1 MTTVIFV
8 NADGTRHEIDA
19 TDGTSLMQV
28 AIDNGVD
35 SILGE
40 CGGACSCATCH
51 GFIDDAWLEKVGPA
65 TDIELDMLEGAIDP
79 KPSSRLCCQVEVTP
93 ELDGVVIHL
102 PESQF

>member
-8 NADGTRHEIDA
+8 EANGNRREIDAADGTN
-19 TDGTSLMQV
+19 LMQV

-40 CGGACSCATCH
+40 CGGSCSCATCH
-51 GFIDDAWLEKVGPA
+51 GFVDDAWFETVGPA
-65 TDIELDMLEGAIDP
+65 NDIEKDMLEGAIDP
-79 KPSSRLCCQVEVTP
+79 KHTSRLCCQIEVTP